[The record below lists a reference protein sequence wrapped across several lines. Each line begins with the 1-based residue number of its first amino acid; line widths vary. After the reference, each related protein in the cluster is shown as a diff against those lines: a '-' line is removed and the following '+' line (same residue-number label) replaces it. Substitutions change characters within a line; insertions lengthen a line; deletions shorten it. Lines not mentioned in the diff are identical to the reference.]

1 MSIGNSEKFKDGESN
16 LKIQSGQDLFN
27 LRHVEGSV
35 SVVGNDEID
44 IGKKAAF
51 EISEEFLKVLYR
63 IVFDVHHTQVFP
75 VEQFTGFRM

>member
-1 MSIGNSEKFKDGESN
+1 MSIGNSEKFKDGNPN
-16 LKIQSGQDLFN
+16 LKIQSRQDLFN

-51 EISEEFLKVLYR
+51 EISE
-63 IVFDVHHTQVFP
+63 
-75 VEQFTGFRM
+75 